1 MKRLDCDVLVIGSGP
16 GGAMTACLA
25 AEAGRSVLLVEEGPH
40 LKTDSAPSFSL
51 AEMDQ
56 KYRNAGLNVTFGGT
70 SITYLE
76 GRCVGGGS
84 EINAALYHRPLE
96 KTLREWQAQTRIKG
110 FEPDELW
117 PHFEAVE
124 RDCNV
129 NLFPAGNGPA
139 SQLLQHG
146 AGKMGWSTREIG
158 RFWSYEGEGPRAG
171 FLDGRQSMSVTL
183 VPRSVR
189 AGARLLADTRVLE
202 LSRASGRV
210 TGATAVTT
218 TADGRSERVDIRA
231 KSVFVCAG
239 AVQTPRLLRRS
250 GFTHNVG
257 DTLQLHPMIRVTARF
272 KQAFNELDWGVPTE
286 QVDQFKPALT
296 LGCSYSS
303 IPHLALWMGAQ
314 LGNKQDRLRDWRKTG
329 IFYVAAVGTGKGR
342 IRDLPLV
349 NEPFIRLPL
358 TADDLTRL
366 GEGLTRLGE
375 LLFAAGAEEV
385 SSPIEGS
392 TTSFRSPADVERVA
406 RALPQGSMAVS
417 TIHLFSSAPMGSD
430 EARCATDSYGK
441 VLGTDNLYVNDASL
455 FPASPAVNPQGTVL
469 AVARRN
475 VLHFLG

>member
-1 MKRLDCDVLVIGSGP
+1 MKRLDCDLLVIGSGP
-16 GGAMTACLA
+16 GGAMTACMA
-25 AEAGRSVLLVEEGPH
+25 AEAGRSVILVEEGPH
-40 LKTDSAPSFSL
+40 LKVDSAPSFSL
-51 AEMDQ
+51 GEMDQ

-96 KTLREWQAQTRIKG
+96 KTLRDWADQTKIHG
-110 FEPDELW
+110 FEPSELW
-117 PHFEAVE
+117 SHFEAVE
-124 RDCNV
+124 RDCKV
-129 NLFPAGNGPA
+129 NLFPQGNGPA
-139 SQLLQHG
+139 SALLQRG

-189 AGARLLADTRVLE
+189 AGTRLMPDTRVLE
-202 LSRASGRV
+202 LNRSGNRV
-210 TGATAVTT
+210 TGATAVTKG
-218 TADGRSERVDIRA
+218 ADGRPERVEIRA

-250 GFTHNVG
+250 GYTHNIG

-272 KQAFNELDWGVPTE
+272 KEPFNELDWGVPTE

-314 LGNKQDRLRDWRKTG
+314 LGNKQDRLRDWRRTA
-329 IFYVAAVGTGKGR
+329 IFYVAAVGTGKGK

-358 TADDLTRL
+358 TRDDLSRI

-392 TTSFRSPADVERVA
+392 KTSFRSAADVEQVA

-430 EARCATDSYGK
+430 EARCATDSFGK
-441 VLGTDNLYVNDASL
+441 VLGTENLYVNDASL
-455 FPASPAVNPQGTVL
+455 FPSSPAVNPQGTVL

-475 VLHFLG
+475 ICEFLA